1 MLEYHELAKEFP
13 ELKDKIHD
21 MKIGN
26 AHFAKLFEEYHLLDR
41 DILRIEQGLDPAS
54 DVRAEELK
62 KKRHVLKDTLYQML
76 QN

>member
-1 MLEYHELAKEFP
+1 MLEYHELTKEFP

-21 MKIGN
+21 LKLSN

-41 DILRIEQGLDPAS
+41 DILRIEQELEPAS
-54 DVRAEELK
+54 DVRAEDLK
-62 KKRHVLKDTLYQML
+62 KKRHALKDTLYQML